1 MTRPEA
7 EDEDEKPL
15 DPSIEKVRRKMV
27 RFMGINLGILF
38 LALMVVIAALVY
50 KSRTSAPQVAAPAG
64 DIQLPAGQ
72 PPLGDIEA
80 DIVLPVGARIV
91 SQSISGD
98 RISID
103 AELAGGERMLF
114 VYDIAGQRLVGRFAI
129 RNR

>member
-15 DPSIEKVRRKMV
+15 DPSIEKVRRKMI
-27 RFMGINLGILF
+27 RFMGINLGLLF

-50 KSRTSAPQVAAPAG
+50 KSRTSQPQLAAPAG

-72 PPLGDIEA
+72 PVEG
-80 DIVLPVGARIV
+80 DIVLPVGARVV

-114 VYDIAGQRLVGRFAI
+114 VYDIEAQRLVGRFAV

>member
-7 EDEDEKPL
+7 EDDDDKPL

-27 RFMGINLGILF
+27 RFMGINLSILF

-64 DIQLPAGQ
+64 DIQAPAGQ
-72 PPLGDIEA
+72 PAEGDIL
-80 DIVLPVGARIV
+80 LPVGARVV

-98 RISID
+98 RISLD

-114 VYDIAGQRLVGRFAI
+114 VYDIAEHRMIGRFAI
-129 RNR
+129 RNK

>member
-15 DPSIEKVRRKMV
+15 DPSIEKVRRKMI
-27 RFMGINLGILF
+27 RFMGINLGLLF

-50 KSRTSAPQVAAPAG
+50 KSRTSQPQLAAPAG

-72 PPLGDIEA
+72 PVEG
-80 DIVLPVGARIV
+80 DIVLPVGARVV
-91 SQSISGD
+91 SQSISGN

-114 VYDIAGQRLVGRFAI
+114 VYDIEAQRLVGRFAV

>member
-50 KSRTSAPQVAAPAG
+50 KSRTSAPQVATPAG

-72 PPLGDIEA
+72 PAEG

>member
-7 EDEDEKPL
+7 EEDDDKPL

-50 KSRTSAPQVAAPAG
+50 KSRTSASQVAAPAG
-64 DIQLPAGQ
+64 DIQAPAGQ
-72 PPLGDIEA
+72 AAEG

-91 SQSISGD
+91 SQSISGN
-98 RISID
+98 RISLD
-103 AELAGGERMLF
+103 AELAGGERVLF
-114 VYDIAGQRLVGRFAI
+114 VYDIAEQRLVGRFTI

>member
-72 PPLGDIEA
+72 PAEA

>member
-72 PPLGDIEA
+72 PAEG

-103 AELAGGERMLF
+103 AELAGSERMLF
-114 VYDIAGQRLVGRFAI
+114 VYDIAAQRLVGRFAI

>member
-72 PPLGDIEA
+72 PAEG

>member
-72 PPLGDIEA
+72 PAEA

-98 RISID
+98 RISLD
-103 AELAGGERMLF
+103 AELPGGERMLF
-114 VYDIAGQRLVGRFAI
+114 VYDIAAQRLVGRFAI

>member
-7 EDEDEKPL
+7 EDDNDKPL

-27 RFMGINLGILF
+27 RFMGINLSILF

-64 DIQLPAGQ
+64 DIQAPAGQ
-72 PPLGDIEA
+72 PAEGDIL
-80 DIVLPVGARIV
+80 LPVGARVV

-98 RISID
+98 RISLD

-114 VYDIAGQRLVGRFAI
+114 VYDIAEHRMIGRFAI
-129 RNR
+129 RNK

>member
-72 PPLGDIEA
+72 PAEA

-98 RISID
+98 RISLD

-114 VYDIAGQRLVGRFAI
+114 VYDIAAQRLVGRFAI

>member
-7 EDEDEKPL
+7 EDEDETPL
-15 DPSIEKVRRKMV
+15 DPSIEKVRRKMI

-72 PPLGDIEA
+72 PAEG
-80 DIVLPVGARIV
+80 DIVLPVGARVV

-98 RISID
+98 RISLD

-114 VYDIAGQRLVGRFAI
+114 VYDIAGQWLIGRFTI

>member
-27 RFMGINLGILF
+27 RFMGINLSILF

-64 DIQLPAGQ
+64 DIQAPAGQ
-72 PPLGDIEA
+72 PAEGDIL
-80 DIVLPVGARIV
+80 LPVGARVV

-98 RISID
+98 RISLD

-114 VYDIAGQRLVGRFAI
+114 VYDIAEHRMIGRFAI
-129 RNR
+129 RNK